1 MLVQQ
6 PSRYIDFLMYCKK
19 RRSFCKGYHRLKK
32 LLYNGEIGYA
42 DYVRSLRKI
51 HKAAIEL
58 ELDYFDIL
66 YMRQC

>member
-6 PSRYIDFLMYCKK
+6 PSHYFDFLVYCKK

-32 LLYNGEIGYA
+32 LWYNGDIGYS
-42 DYVRSLRKI
+42 DYVRSLGQI

-66 YMRQC
+66 HMRR

>member
-6 PSRYIDFLMYCKK
+6 PSQYIDFLVYCKK

-32 LLYNGEIGYA
+32 LWYNGEIAYS
-42 DYVRSLRKI
+42 DYVQSLRKI
-51 HKAAIEL
+51 RRAAIEL

-66 YMRQC
+66 HMRY